1 MEDKKALLKGTDA
14 DPFPKMVVD
23 ETDDTHIEEVRQKS
37 LYNQNCKARCDN
49 NQFFEKRSNP
59 LSSKGN

>member
-1 MEDKKALLKGTDA
+1 MKYKNSLLKGTDA
-14 DPFPKMVVD
+14 DPFPKTLID
-23 ETDDTHIEEVRQKS
+23 ETGDDDISAIRQKS
-37 LYNQNCKARCDN
+37 LYNHNGKARCDN